1 MGLGISIE
9 GLIGQIVNFL
19 ILLILLTVVAY
30 KPITKMLNER
40 SRRIKE
46 SMEQTE
52 LIREQMERAEQ
63 EVQKR
68 LEEARKEGQAM
79 LAQVEQVGERL
90 KLEAREEARREA
102 EAIMARAR
110 SEIKLERD
118 EALNQLRLQ
127 FADLAILAAEKV
139 IKETLDKKAHRRL
152 IEEVLEESTLKE
164 G

>member
-9 GLIGQIVNFL
+9 GFIGQIVNFL

-52 LIREQMERAEQ
+52 FIREQMERAEQ

-79 LAQVEQVGERL
+79 LAQVEQIGGRL
-90 KLEAREEARREA
+90 KQEAREEARREA

>member
-1 MGLGISIE
+1 MGFGISLE
-9 GLIGQIVNFL
+9 GFIGQIVNFL

-30 KPITKMLNER
+30 KPITKMLDER

-46 SMEQTE
+46 SMDQTE
-52 LIREQMERAEQ
+52 LIREQMERSEQ

-79 LAQVEQVGERL
+79 LAQAEQVGERL
-90 KLEAREEARREA
+90 KQEACEEARREV
-102 EAIMARAR
+102 ETIMARAR

>member
-19 ILLILLTVVAY
+19 ILLILLTVIAY

-68 LEEARKEGQAM
+68 LEEARKEGQIM
-79 LAQVEQVGERL
+79 LAQAEQIGERL
-90 KLEAREEARREA
+90 KQEAREEARREA

-127 FADLAILAAEKV
+127 FADLAIVAAEKV